1 MYILG
6 KFLQD
11 RKPVHIALK
20 EIFGIGFSLSERL
33 CAPIGANRRSKIG
46 DLSTSQI
53 SKLTLL
59 LEVWANPKQNST
71 MYNLIE
77 DDLKRSRNTSIS
89 NLLSVNNYRGSRHA
103 KRLPCRG
110 QRTKTNSRTARQ
122 MRRKI

>member
-11 RKPVHIALK
+11 RKPVHIGLR
-20 EIFGIGFSLSERL
+20 EIFGIGTSLSQRL
-33 CAPIGANRRSKIG
+33 CAPIGVNRRSKIG

-59 LEVWANPKQNST
+59 LELWGNSKQNSAV
-71 MYNLIE
+71 YNLIE
-77 DDLKRSRNTSIS
+77 DDLRRSCNASIS
-89 NLLSVNNYRGSRHA
+89 NLLSINNYRGSRHA

-110 QRTKTNSRTARQ
+110 QRTKTNSRNARQ
-122 MRRKI
+122 MRRKR